1 MIVISYTNN
10 LFLLQLQTLPA
21 PVSTVEGSGIMMQD
35 NVAVVLLQ
43 TWEVGAA
50 LFDSPHAKG
59 PAPIFFSKD
68 PEKARRALEASK
80 VSALVQLNM
89 LMER

>member
-1 MIVISYTNN
+1 
-10 LFLLQLQTLPA
+10 LQLQTLPA
-21 PVSTVEGSGIMMQD
+21 PVSTVEGSPIMMED

-50 LFDSPHAKG
+50 LFDSPDAKG
-59 PAPIFFSKD
+59 PAPIFFSGD
-68 PEKARRALEASK
+68 RQRALRALEANK
-80 VSALVQLNM
+80 ASALVQLNM

>member
-1 MIVISYTNN
+1 
-10 LFLLQLQTLPA
+10 LQTLPA
-21 PVSTVEGSGIMMQD
+21 PVSTVEGSPIMMED

-59 PAPIFFSKD
+59 PAPIFFSRD
-68 PEKARRALEASK
+68 RQRALRALEASK